1 MNFKKL
7 FSFML
12 VLLLGF
18 SVIGCGESSTEK
30 KLDIMVNAGLK
41 KPMGE
46 LIEKYQ
52 KEKGVVINVSYGASG
67 SLYSQIHTGQ
77 PCDIFFS
84 ANYKYIDKID
94 KEDKRLK
101 MGKNIFKEKLVLVVS
116 EDAKDKVKSI
126 QDIIKEDVTL
136 AITDKNA
143 PVGVYSET
151 ALNNLGMLDKLN
163 EQENIK
169 ARPSNVANS
178 AMLIREN
185 QVDATLL
192 YKSTA
197 VMNDLSIVD
206 EIDNSYSGDI
216 VFGVALLSEE
226 NEELAKAFLV
236 YLENN
241 YDMFEKYGLEF
252 IK

>member
-1 MNFKKL
+1 MNYKRF
-7 FSFML
+7 FSFIL

-18 SVIGCGESSTEK
+18 SVIGCSQTNVEK

-41 KPMGE
+41 KPMDE

-52 KEKGVVINVSYGASG
+52 KEKGGIINVSYGASG

-84 ANYKYIDKID
+84 ANYKYIDKLD

-101 MGKNIFKEKLVLVVS
+101 IGKNIFKEKLVLVVS
-116 EDAKDKVKSI
+116 EDAKDKIKSI
-126 QDIIKEDVTL
+126 EDIIKEDVTL

-151 ALNNLGMLDKLN
+151 SLSNLGILDKLN
-163 EQENIK
+163 EKENIK

-178 AMLIREN
+178 AMLIKEN

-197 VMNDLSIVD
+197 IMNDLTIVD
-206 EIDNSYSGDI
+206 EIDNSYSGNI
-216 VFGVALLSEE
+216 VFGVGLLSEE
-226 NEELAKAFLV
+226 NEELSKDFLL
-236 YLENN
+236 YLESN
-241 YDMFEKYGLEF
+241 YDIFEKYGLEF

>member
-1 MNFKKL
+1 MNFKKF
-7 FSFML
+7 FSFVL

-18 SVIGCGESSTEK
+18 SVIGCTQTSTEK

-46 LIEKYQ
+46 LVEKYQ
-52 KEKGVVINVSYGASG
+52 DEKGVTINVSYGASG

-77 PCDIFFS
+77 PCDMFFS
-84 ANYKYIDKID
+84 ANYKYIDKLD
-94 KEDKRLK
+94 KEDKILK
-101 MGKNIFKEKLVLVVS
+101 MGKNIFKEKLVLAVS
-116 EDAKDKVKSI
+116 KDAKDKIKSI
-126 QDIIKEDVTL
+126 QDITKEDVTL

-151 ALNNLGMLDKLN
+151 ALKNLGIMDKLK
-163 EQENIK
+163 EQESIK

-178 AMLIREN
+178 AMLIKEN
-185 QVDATLL
+185 QVDATIL

-197 VMNDLSIVD
+197 VMNKLTIVD

-216 VFGVALLSEE
+216 VFGVGLLSEE
-226 NEELAKAFLV
+226 NEELSKDFLS

-241 YDMFEKYGLEF
+241 YDVFEKYGLES

>member
-1 MNFKKL
+1 
-7 FSFML
+7 
-12 VLLLGF
+12 
-18 SVIGCGESSTEK
+18 
-30 KLDIMVNAGLK
+30 
-41 KPMGE
+41 
-46 LIEKYQ
+46 
-52 KEKGVVINVSYGASG
+52 
-67 SLYSQIHTGQ
+67 
-77 PCDIFFS
+77 
-84 ANYKYIDKID
+84 
-94 KEDKRLK
+94 

-116 EDAKDKVKSI
+116 KDAKDKIKSI
-126 QDIIKEDVTL
+126 QDITKEDVTL

-151 ALNNLGMLDKLN
+151 SLQNLGMLDKLN
-163 EQENIK
+163 KQESIK

-178 AMLIREN
+178 AMLIKEN

-197 VMNDLSIVD
+197 VMNDLTIVD

-216 VFGVALLSEE
+216 VFGVGILSEE
-226 NEELAKAFLV
+226 NEELAKDFLS
-236 YLENN
+236 YLEAN

>member
-7 FSFML
+7 FSFVL

-18 SVIGCGESSTEK
+18 SVIGCTQTSTEK

-46 LIEKYQ
+46 LVEKYQ
-52 KEKGVVINVSYGASG
+52 DEKGVTINVSYGASG

-77 PCDIFFS
+77 PCDMFFS
-84 ANYKYIDKID
+84 ANYKYIDKLD

-116 EDAKDKVKSI
+116 KDAKDKIKSI
-126 QDIIKEDVTL
+126 QDITKEDVTL

-151 ALNNLGMLDKLN
+151 ALKNLGIMDKLK
-163 EQENIK
+163 EQESIK

-178 AMLIREN
+178 AMLIKEN

-197 VMNDLSIVD
+197 VVNKLTIVD

-216 VFGVALLSEE
+216 VFGVGLLSEE
-226 NEELAKAFLV
+226 NEELSKEFLS

-241 YDMFEKYGLEF
+241 HDVFEKYGLES